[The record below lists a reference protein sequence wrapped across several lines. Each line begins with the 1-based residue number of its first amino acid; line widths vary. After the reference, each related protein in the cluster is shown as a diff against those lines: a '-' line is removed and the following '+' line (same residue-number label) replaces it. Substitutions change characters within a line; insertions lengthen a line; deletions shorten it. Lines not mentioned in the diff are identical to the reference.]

1 MAIQHFI
8 SLGTL
13 CHPARMMQRIHVKN
27 VSYPFDWMFSDENVI
42 IDILN
47 DDFNKFMDKSYYQ
60 DVKHKFIERSCG
72 HSLYHEDFFFHK
84 NPRNEDDYLYYQ
96 RCISRFKGMLRD
108 PGEKLFIMMYAPGS
122 TKHPA
127 DVYKMFEDGSSKEDI
142 IANLKFRGETLNN
155 TLMKF
160 THNYKLLIVM
170 NFGNNEKQ
178 SFVMEHHGNIHYLTL
193 NTLSESTGVTFN
205 DNIDNLFFSGIMCEQ
220 YFKK

>member
-13 CHPARMMQRIHVKN
+13 CHPARMLQRIHVKN
-27 VSYPFDWMFSDENVI
+27 VSYPFDWMFTDENVV

-47 DDFNKFMDKSYYQ
+47 DDFNKFMDKSYYG
-60 DVKHKFIERSCG
+60 DVKNKFSERTCG

-96 RCISRFKGMLRD
+96 RCINRFKGMLRD
-108 PGEKLFIMMYAPGS
+108 PGEKLFIMMYSPGS
-122 TKHPA
+122 TKHPT
-127 DVYKMFEDGSSKEDI
+127 DVYKLFNEEYHTETI
-142 IANLKFRGETLNN
+142 LNNLRLRGENLNN

-160 THNYKLLIVM
+160 TNNYKLLIVM

-178 SFVMEHHGNIHYLTL
+178 SFQMVHHGNIHYLTL
-193 NTLSESTGVTFN
+193 NTLSESTGVTFK
-205 DNIDNLFFSGIMCEQ
+205 DNADNLYFSGIMCEH
-220 YFKK
+220 YLK

>member
-1 MAIQHFI
+1 MSIQHFI

-47 DDFNKFMDKSYYQ
+47 DDFNKFMDKSYYG
-60 DVKHKFIERSCG
+60 DVKNKFSERTCG

-96 RCISRFKGMLRD
+96 RCINRFKGMLRD

-122 TKHPA
+122 TKHPM
-127 DVYKMFEDGSSKEDI
+127 DVYKLFNEEYQTETI
-142 IANLKFRGETLNN
+142 LNNLRLRGMKLNN
-155 TLMKF
+155 TLMNF
-160 THNYKLLIVM
+160 TNNYKLLIVM

-178 SFVMEHHGNIHYLTL
+178 SFQMVHHGNIHYLTL
-193 NTLSESTGVTFN
+193 NTLSESTGVTFK
-205 DNIDNLFFSGIMCEQ
+205 DNADNLFFSGIMCEH
-220 YFKK
+220 YLK

>member
-1 MAIQHFI
+1 MPIQHFI

-13 CHPARMMQRIHVKN
+13 CHPARMLQRIHVKK
-27 VSYPFDWMFSDENVI
+27 VSYPFDWMFTDENVI

-47 DDFNKFMDKSYYQ
+47 DDFTKFMDKSYYG
-60 DVKHKFIERSCG
+60 DVKHKFSERTCG

-122 TKHPA
+122 TKHPT
-127 DVYKMFEDGSSKEDI
+127 DVYKLFENGSSKEDI
-142 IANLKFRGETLNN
+142 ILDLKRRGENLNN
-155 TLMKF
+155 TLMNH

-170 NFGNNEKQ
+170 NFGNNDAQ
-178 SFVMEHHGNIHYLTL
+178 SFEMEHVGNIHYMTL
-193 NTLSESTGVTFN
+193 NTLSESTGVTFK
-205 DNIDNLFFSGIMCEQ
+205 DNMDNLFFSGLMCEQ
-220 YFKK
+220 YFK

>member
-13 CHPARMMQRIHVKN
+13 CHPARMLQRIHVKN
-27 VSYPFDWMFSDENVI
+27 VSYPFDWMFTDENVI

-47 DDFNKFMDKSYYQ
+47 DDFNKFMDKSYYG
-60 DVKHKFIERSCG
+60 DVKNKFSERTCG

-96 RCISRFKGMLRD
+96 RCINRFKGMLRD
-108 PGEKLFIMMYAPGS
+108 PGEKLFIMMYSPGS
-122 TKHPA
+122 TKHPT
-127 DVYKMFEDGSSKEDI
+127 DVYKLFNEEYHTETI
-142 IANLKFRGETLNN
+142 LNNLRLRGENLNN

-160 THNYKLLIVM
+160 TNNYKLLIVM

-178 SFVMEHHGNIHYLTL
+178 SFQMVHHGNIHYLTL
-193 NTLSESTGVTFN
+193 NTLSESTGVTFK
-205 DNIDNLFFSGIMCEQ
+205 DNADNLYFSGIMCEH
-220 YFKK
+220 YLK

>member
-13 CHPARMMQRIHVKN
+13 CHPARMLQRIHVKN
-27 VSYPFDWMFSDENVI
+27 VSYPFDWMFTDENVV

-47 DDFNKFMDKSYYQ
+47 DDFNKFMDKSYYG
-60 DVKHKFIERSCG
+60 DVKNKFSERTCG

-96 RCISRFKGMLRD
+96 RCINRFKGMLRD
-108 PGEKLFIMMYAPGS
+108 PGEKLFIMMYSPGS
-122 TKHPA
+122 TKHPM
-127 DVYKMFEDGSSKEDI
+127 DVYKLFNEEYHTETI
-142 IANLKFRGETLNN
+142 LNNLRLRGENLNN

-160 THNYKLLIVM
+160 TNNYKLLIVM

-178 SFVMEHHGNIHYLTL
+178 SFQMVHHGNIHYLTL
-193 NTLSESTGVTFN
+193 NTLSESTGVTFK
-205 DNIDNLFFSGIMCEQ
+205 DNADNLYFSGIMCEH
-220 YFKK
+220 YLK

>member
-1 MAIQHFI
+1 MNIRHFI

-13 CHPARMMQRIHVKN
+13 CHPARMLQRIHVKN
-27 VSYPFDWMFSDENVI
+27 VSYPFDWMFTDENVI

-47 DDFNKFMDKSYYQ
+47 DDFTKFMDKSYYG
-60 DVKHKFIERSCG
+60 DVKHKFSERTCG

-96 RCISRFKGMLRD
+96 RCINRFKGMLRD

-122 TKHPA
+122 TKHPT
-127 DVYKMFEDGSSKEDI
+127 DVYKLFNEEYHTETI
-142 IANLKFRGETLNN
+142 LNNLRLRGENLNN

-160 THNYKLLIVM
+160 TNNYKLLIVM

-178 SFVMEHHGNIHYLTL
+178 SFQMVHHGNIHYLTL
-193 NTLSESTGVTFN
+193 NTLSESTGVTFK
-205 DNIDNLFFSGIMCEQ
+205 DNADNLFFSGIMCEH
-220 YFKK
+220 YLK

>member
-13 CHPARMMQRIHVKN
+13 CHPARMLQRIHVKN
-27 VSYPFDWMFSDENVI
+27 VSYPFDWMFTDENVI

-47 DDFNKFMDKSYYQ
+47 DDFNKFMDKSYYG
-60 DVKHKFIERSCG
+60 DVKNKFSERTCG

-96 RCISRFKGMLRD
+96 RCINRFKGMLCD
-108 PGEKLFIMMYAPGS
+108 PGEKLFIMMYSPGS
-122 TKHPA
+122 TKHPT
-127 DVYKMFEDGSSKEDI
+127 DVYKLFNEEYHTETI
-142 IANLKFRGETLNN
+142 LNNLRLRGENLNN

-160 THNYKLLIVM
+160 TNNYKLLIVM

-178 SFVMEHHGNIHYLTL
+178 SFQMVHHGNIHYLTL
-193 NTLSESTGVTFN
+193 NTLSESTGVTFK
-205 DNIDNLFFSGIMCEQ
+205 DNADNLYFSGIMCEH
-220 YFKK
+220 YLK

>member
-13 CHPARMMQRIHVKN
+13 CHPARMLQRIHVKN
-27 VSYPFDWMFSDENVI
+27 VSYPFDWMFTDENVV

-47 DDFNKFMDKSYYQ
+47 DDFNKFMDKSYYG
-60 DVKHKFIERSCG
+60 DVKNKFSERTCG

-96 RCISRFKGMLRD
+96 RCINRFKGMLRD
-108 PGEKLFIMMYAPGS
+108 PGEKLFIMMYSPGS
-122 TKHPA
+122 TKHPT
-127 DVYKMFEDGSSKEDI
+127 DVYKLYNEEYHTETI
-142 IANLKFRGETLNN
+142 LNNLRLRGENLNN

-160 THNYKLLIVM
+160 TNNYKLLIVM

-178 SFVMEHHGNIHYLTL
+178 SFQMVHHGNIHYLTL
-193 NTLSESTGVTFN
+193 NTLSESTGVTFK
-205 DNIDNLFFSGIMCEQ
+205 DNADNLYFSGIMCEH
-220 YFKK
+220 YLK

>member
-13 CHPARMMQRIHVKN
+13 CHPARMLQRIHVKN
-27 VSYPFDWMFSDENVI
+27 VSYPFDWMFTDENVV

-47 DDFNKFMDKSYYQ
+47 DDFNKFMDKSYYG
-60 DVKHKFIERSCG
+60 DVKNKFSERTCG

-96 RCISRFKGMLRD
+96 RCINRFKGMLRD
-108 PGEKLFIMMYAPGS
+108 PGEKLFIMMYSPGS
-122 TKHPA
+122 TKHPT
-127 DVYKMFEDGSSKEDI
+127 DVYKLYNEEYHTETI
-142 IANLKFRGETLNN
+142 LNNLRLRGENLNN

-160 THNYKLLIVM
+160 TNNYKLLIVM

-178 SFVMEHHGNIHYLTL
+178 SFQMVHHGNIHYLTL
-193 NTLSESTGVTFN
+193 DTLSESTGVTFK
-205 DNIDNLFFSGIMCEQ
+205 DNADNLYFSGIMCEH
-220 YFKK
+220 YLK